1 MKLVYEVRT
10 YMLDGEAWLL
20 AKEVVVC
27 IVVGR
32 AATKVGNRGG
42 GQSHTTNL
50 APRSVILINMS
61 FRSPTLSYSDHVRL
75 I

>member
-1 MKLVYEVRT
+1 
-10 YMLDGEAWLL
+10 MLDGEAWLL

-42 GQSHTTNL
+42 GDKVTQ
-50 APRSVILINMS
+50 LI
-61 FRSPTLSYSDHVRL
+61 
-75 I
+75 